1 MIWIMLATLAVV
13 FVVGFRVLTSGARK
27 AIRRL
32 SDRLNIDVVPV
43 ESMVDQMGKSAG
55 DEFLRYLHR
64 PDESHLQN
72 AAQVLLIWQ
81 IVIVDGSEQNLL
93 QWHRILQ
100 KARLAAPITDAQVRL
115 ALGFLRETE
124 PEMQDINAFQMRYN
138 AFFQPAEGVHW
149 LHWNRFVLSAYRPRL
164 TCRVDKTFT
173 PHPVI
178 FALFRFDLNSS
189 SSNTVK
195 VAKTLNASHISMLKW
210 SAFPLKH
217 ATGNTMSEFIAENR
231 GADAITRPNWS
242 AVFSVAF
249 CVACLIIVEFLPVSL
264 LTPMAQDLGISEG
277 VAGQSVTVT
286 AFVAMFASLFITQT
300 IQATDR
306 RYVVIL
312 FAVLLTLSC
321 LLVSFANSFSL
332 LLIGRACLGLAL
344 GGFWA
349 MSASLT
355 MRLVPP
361 RTVPK
366 ALSVIFGAV
375 SIALVIAAPL
385 GSFLGELIGW
395 RNVFNAAAVMGVLCI
410 FWIIKS
416 LPSLPGEPSHQKQNT
431 FRLLQR
437 PGVMAGMI
445 AIFMSFAGQF
455 AFFTYIRP
463 VYMNLAGF
471 GVDGL
476 TLVLLS
482 FGIASFIGTS
492 LSSFILKRSVKLAL
506 AGAPL
511 ILAVSALVLTLWG
524 SDKIV
529 ATGVAIIWGLT
540 FALVPVGWSTWI
552 TRSLADQAEKAGS
565 IQVAVIQLANTCG
578 AAIGGYA
585 LDNIG
590 LTSPLMLSGTLM
602 LLTAL
607 LVTAKVKM
615 KKS

>member
-1 MIWIMLATLAVV
+1 
-13 FVVGFRVLTSGARK
+13 
-27 AIRRL
+27 
-32 SDRLNIDVVPV
+32 
-43 ESMVDQMGKSAG
+43 
-55 DEFLRYLHR
+55 
-64 PDESHLQN
+64 
-72 AAQVLLIWQ
+72 
-81 IVIVDGSEQNLL
+81 
-93 QWHRILQ
+93 
-100 KARLAAPITDAQVRL
+100 
-115 ALGFLRETE
+115 
-124 PEMQDINAFQMRYN
+124 
-138 AFFQPAEGVHW
+138 
-149 LHWNRFVLSAYRPRL
+149 
-164 TCRVDKTFT
+164 
-173 PHPVI
+173 
-178 FALFRFDLNSS
+178 
-189 SSNTVK
+189 
-195 VAKTLNASHISMLKW
+195 MLKW

-366 ALSVIFGAV
+366 ALSVIF
-375 SIALVIAAPL
+375 
-385 GSFLGELIGW
+385 
-395 RNVFNAAAVMGVLCI
+395 
-410 FWIIKS
+410 
-416 LPSLPGEPSHQKQNT
+416 
-431 FRLLQR
+431 
-437 PGVMAGMI
+437 
-445 AIFMSFAGQF
+445 AGQF

-492 LSSFILKRSVKLAL
+492 LSSFILKHSVKLAL

>member
-1 MIWIMLATLAVV
+1 
-13 FVVGFRVLTSGARK
+13 
-27 AIRRL
+27 
-32 SDRLNIDVVPV
+32 
-43 ESMVDQMGKSAG
+43 
-55 DEFLRYLHR
+55 
-64 PDESHLQN
+64 
-72 AAQVLLIWQ
+72 
-81 IVIVDGSEQNLL
+81 
-93 QWHRILQ
+93 
-100 KARLAAPITDAQVRL
+100 
-115 ALGFLRETE
+115 
-124 PEMQDINAFQMRYN
+124 
-138 AFFQPAEGVHW
+138 
-149 LHWNRFVLSAYRPRL
+149 
-164 TCRVDKTFT
+164 
-173 PHPVI
+173 
-178 FALFRFDLNSS
+178 
-189 SSNTVK
+189 
-195 VAKTLNASHISMLKW
+195 
-210 SAFPLKH
+210 
-217 ATGNTMSEFIAENR
+217 MSEFIAENR

-312 FAVLLTLSC
+312 FAVLLT
-321 LLVSFANSFSL
+321 
-332 LLIGRACLGLAL
+332 L

>member
-1 MIWIMLATLAVV
+1 
-13 FVVGFRVLTSGARK
+13 
-27 AIRRL
+27 
-32 SDRLNIDVVPV
+32 
-43 ESMVDQMGKSAG
+43 
-55 DEFLRYLHR
+55 
-64 PDESHLQN
+64 
-72 AAQVLLIWQ
+72 
-81 IVIVDGSEQNLL
+81 
-93 QWHRILQ
+93 
-100 KARLAAPITDAQVRL
+100 
-115 ALGFLRETE
+115 
-124 PEMQDINAFQMRYN
+124 
-138 AFFQPAEGVHW
+138 
-149 LHWNRFVLSAYRPRL
+149 
-164 TCRVDKTFT
+164 
-173 PHPVI
+173 
-178 FALFRFDLNSS
+178 
-189 SSNTVK
+189 
-195 VAKTLNASHISMLKW
+195 
-210 SAFPLKH
+210 
-217 ATGNTMSEFIAENR
+217 MSEFIAENR

-366 ALSVIFGAV
+366 ALSVIF
-375 SIALVIAAPL
+375 
-385 GSFLGELIGW
+385 
-395 RNVFNAAAVMGVLCI
+395 
-410 FWIIKS
+410 
-416 LPSLPGEPSHQKQNT
+416 
-431 FRLLQR
+431 
-437 PGVMAGMI
+437 
-445 AIFMSFAGQF
+445 AGQF

-492 LSSFILKRSVKLAL
+492 LSSFILK
-506 AGAPL
+506 
-511 ILAVSALVLTLWG
+511 
-524 SDKIV
+524 
-529 ATGVAIIWGLT
+529 
-540 FALVPVGWSTWI
+540 
-552 TRSLADQAEKAGS
+552 
-565 IQVAVIQLANTCG
+565 
-578 AAIGGYA
+578 
-585 LDNIG
+585 
-590 LTSPLMLSGTLM
+590 
-602 LLTAL
+602 
-607 LVTAKVKM
+607 
-615 KKS
+615 

>member
-1 MIWIMLATLAVV
+1 MEEIMT
-13 FVVGFRVLTSGARK
+13 
-27 AIRRL
+27 
-32 SDRLNIDVVPV
+32 
-43 ESMVDQMGKSAG
+43 
-55 DEFLRYLHR
+55 Y
-64 PDESHLQN
+64 
-72 AAQVLLIWQ
+72 
-81 IVIVDGSEQNLL
+81 
-93 QWHRILQ
+93 
-100 KARLAAPITDAQVRL
+100 
-115 ALGFLRETE
+115 
-124 PEMQDINAFQMRYN
+124 
-138 AFFQPAEGVHW
+138 
-149 LHWNRFVLSAYRPRL
+149 
-164 TCRVDKTFT
+164 
-173 PHPVI
+173 
-178 FALFRFDLNSS
+178 ALFGYICGS
-189 SSNTVK
+189 
-195 VAKTLNASHISMLKW
+195 
-210 SAFPLKH
+210 
-217 ATGNTMSEFIAENR
+217 
-231 GADAITRPNWS
+231 
-242 AVFSVAF
+242 
-249 CVACLIIVEFLPVSL
+249 
-264 LTPMAQDLGISEG
+264 
-277 VAGQSVTVT
+277 
-286 AFVAMFASLFITQT
+286 
-300 IQATDR
+300 
-306 RYVVIL
+306 IL
-312 FAVLLTLSC
+312 FARV
-321 LLVSFANSFSL
+321 A
-332 LLIGRACLGLAL
+332 AAL
-344 GGFWA
+344 FHQDREYEKSEDGNPGTVNAFRYGGFWCGLITLCGDLLKGFIPVFLF
-349 MSASLT
+349 AST
-355 MRLVPP
+355 HEEE
-361 RTVPK
+361 
-366 ALSVIFGAV
+366 IFFMPG
-375 SIALVIAAPL
+375 ALVIAAPL

-395 RNVFNAAAVMGVLCI
+395 RNVFNAAAAMGVLCI

-482 FGIASFIGTS
+482 FGIASFVGTS

-506 AGAPL
+506 AGAPVV
-511 ILAVSALVLTLWG
+511 LALSALVLTLWG

-540 FALVPVGWSTWI
+540 FALIPVGWSTWI